1 MASIARR
8 HFEKILAAKAAGNN
22 PIAASSAPNI
32 QERIFASLKMHQA
45 QLKNVQSLKAKID
58 AKREFLRDYVA
69 YVDGILAAGNGAQD
83 DILITI
89 MIWRLDCGDYEGAF
103 EIAAYA
109 LRHNLKMPER
119 FKRDLPTSLVEE
131 IADNALNAIDTGI
144 GNTEPVIMALRDVLE
159 LTEKSDMP
167 DEVRAKAHKALGK
180 LLVTTDQA
188 AALNHLK
195 VAFDFDPKCGVKT
208 QIAQIEKQSP
218 KTTEP

>member
-1 MASIARR
+1 MTSIARR
-8 HFEKILAAKAAGNN
+8 HFEKTLAAKAAGNS
-22 PIAASSAPNI
+22 PVASFAPNI
-32 QERIFASLKMHQA
+32 HERIFASLKMHQA

-58 AKREFLRDYVA
+58 AKRKFLPDYVA

-89 MIWRLDCGDYEGAF
+89 MIWRLDCDDYDGAF

-131 IADNALNAIDTGI
+131 IADNALTAIDAGI
-144 GNTEPVIMALRDVLE
+144 DNAEPVIMALRDVLE

-180 LLVTTDQA
+180 LLLATDPA
-188 AALNHLK
+188 NALNHLK

-208 QIAQIEKQSP
+208 QIAQIEKQS
-218 KTTEP
+218 